1 MKTSKILL
9 IGLLLIGMNMQ
20 AQKIYIRAGLGAA
33 VSTAA
38 EIIGK
43 YTKTSDSTHQ
53 TSYEKSGIGSGL
65 PFVLAA
71 GYKLNDN
78 FGFELGV
85 DYFYGFSTKPTGDN
99 GMYSMEGNFHGQML
113 SLVPA
118 VFIAIPI
125 DKIRAY
131 ARLSLKLGVLNSV
144 VGKEHQV
151 SNYTEPADIE
161 YTWKDYG
168 GIAIGV
174 QSALGADYA
183 LNDNI
188 SLFGEIQLDGIS
200 YAPKHGKYTEYKE
213 NGVDKM
219 GSRSVK
225 ENNWDYVKTWT
236 YPNSLPDDQPNEFS
250 KINYPFGNVGLVV
263 GVKYTL

>member
-1 MKTSKILL
+1 MKTSRILL
-9 IGLLLIGMNMQ
+9 PGLLLIGMSLQ

-65 PFVLAA
+65 PFVIAA

-85 DYFYGFSTKPTGDN
+85 DYFYGFSAKPNSFN
-99 GMYSMEGNFHGQML
+99 GMYSTEEKFHGQML

-118 VFIAIPI
+118 VFVAIPI
-125 DKIRAY
+125 DKIHAY
-131 ARLSLKLGVLNSV
+131 ARLGLKLGVYNTV
-144 VGKEHQV
+144 VGKVHQT
-151 SNYTEPADIE
+151 SDYTQPADIE
-161 YTWKDYG
+161 STWKDYG
-168 GIAIGV
+168 GMAIGV

-200 YAPKHGKYTEYKE
+200 YSPKHGKYTEYKE

-225 ENNWDYVKTWT
+225 ENNWDYVDTWP

-250 KINYPFGNVGLVV
+250 KINYLFGNVGLVV